1 MAPFRRSW
9 VLRLLG
15 VVAAGSVA
23 ASLALPHYAGAQ
35 AVPQAADVPTQLK
48 QVKAALADV
57 KADAKKLARALDRA
71 NQALN
76 RAENELEEAELQ
88 RLGAHARGVRANA
101 ALQDATVR
109 VERLRRVL
117 GDRARGIYMAGD
129 PAGLSALVRNDQVDQ
144 LLSQVT
150 MLDHLARESNESLAD
165 LVIAQQDYALA
176 RQALGEAERDARRAG
191 VVINRKIA
199 EAVELRDLRLQAK
212 QKLDDKIR
220 ALQGEEAVLRA
231 TQQQRLAR
239 QAGIVRGGGK
249 CDLSGTSDAEYFIIM
264 KESGGDPT
272 ADNPNS
278 TAFGL
283 GQLLLDLRRR
293 ILGAN
298 YDTIDCGLQLMA
310 FRTYVRERYGTAE
323 AAKAF
328 WLSHGWY

>member
-15 VVAAGSVA
+15 VVAVGSAA
-23 ASLALPHYAGAQ
+23 ASLALPHHAGAQ
-35 AVPQAADVPTQLK
+35 AAPQTANVPTQLE
-48 QVKAALADV
+48 QVKAALADT

-76 RAENELEEAELQ
+76 RAENQLEDAELQ
-88 RLGAHARGVRANA
+88 RLSAHARGVQATA
-101 ALQDATVR
+101 ALQDATTR
-109 VERLRRVL
+109 VQRLRRVL
-117 GDRARGIYMAGD
+117 GERARGIYMAGD

-165 LVIAQQDYALA
+165 LVVAQKDYALA
-176 RQALGEAERDARRAG
+176 KRALADAERDASRAE
-191 VVINRKIA
+191 VVIGRKIA

-212 QKLDDKIR
+212 EKLDDKIR
-220 ALQGEEAVLRA
+220 QLQGTEAVLRL
-231 TQQQRLAR
+231 TQQQRQQR
-239 QAGIVRGGGK
+239 QAGLVRGGGK
-249 CDLSGTSDAEYFIIM
+249 CDLSGASDAEYFIIM
-264 KESGGDPT
+264 HESGGDPT
-272 ADNPNS
+272 ADNPRS

-298 YDTIDCGLQLMA
+298 ADTIDCGLQLLA

-323 AAKAF
+323 NARAF

>member
-23 ASLALPHYAGAQ
+23 ASLALPHDAGAQ
-35 AVPQAADVPTQLK
+35 AAPQAADVPTQLK

-109 VERLRRVL
+109 VARLRRVL

-328 WLSHGWY
+328 WLANGWY